1 MPSAATGMDLDIVIL
16 SEVRQD
22 KEKYDVVYLWDLK
35 KIIHVNLVTKQKHS
49 HT

>member
-16 SEVRQD
+16 SEVRQ
-22 KEKYDVVYLWDLK
+22 
-35 KIIHVNLVTKQKHS
+35 TKRNMMLCYKTETDS